1 MAGHRIRIFALAGA
15 FAVAS
20 ISAASSAMAANYD
33 GYWSLVAQ
41 TTDGHC
47 GVTQWDVAISGG
59 QVHYPGGSYQG
70 FPVGLAGAVSPS
82 GRLQV
87 NVAAGPRVAT
97 GAGRLGR
104 VQGSG
109 RWAGQGPS
117 GTCSGVWT
125 ARRVQ
130 SPTASAPAGYAA
142 YGSAAASPGFV
153 PRTTYRIEPYWS
165 ESYWAEPSP
174 PSFWAPYR

>member
-15 FAVAS
+15 FAAAS

-47 GVTQWDVAISGG
+47 GVTQWDVAI
-59 QVHYPGGSYQG
+59 
-70 FPVGLAGAVSPS
+70 
-82 GRLQV
+82 
-87 NVAAGPRVAT
+87 NVAAGPRAAT
-97 GAGRLGR
+97 GVGRLGR
-104 VQGSG
+104 VQGNG

-130 SPTASAPAGYAA
+130 SPTASAQPGYSA
-142 YGSAAASPGFV
+142 YASGAQTP
-153 PRTTYRIEPYWS
+153 TTYRTGPYWS
-165 ESYWAEPSP
+165 ESYWGAEP
-174 PSFWAPYR
+174 PSFRTPYR